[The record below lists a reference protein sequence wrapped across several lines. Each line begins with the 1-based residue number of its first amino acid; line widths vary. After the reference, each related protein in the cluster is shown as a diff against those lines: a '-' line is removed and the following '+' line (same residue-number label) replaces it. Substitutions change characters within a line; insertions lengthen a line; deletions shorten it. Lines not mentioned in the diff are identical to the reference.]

1 MSLVITTEDK
11 FKEEI
16 ATGKV
21 LVDFYADWCG
31 PCQMIAPILEEVA
44 KEQDAV
50 KIVKLNVD
58 NAASIAGEYR
68 VMSIPTMILFENGEV
83 KDQKVGVISKEDILN
98 WIA

>member
-83 KDQKVGVISKEDILN
+83 KDQKVGVVSKEDILN

>member
-1 MSLVITTEDK
+1 MSIVITTEDK

-44 KEQDAV
+44 AAQSDV
-50 KIVKLNVD
+50 KIVKINVD

-83 KDQKVGVISKEDILN
+83 LDQKVGVSSKEDILN